1 MKTAVL
7 GKTGIRVTELGHG
20 TLIFGWLQAQLPPAE
35 GAAALRRSYELG
47 VRFIDTAQLYK
58 SYPHVRLFL
67 DEVRPQD
74 VTLASKSHAK
84 TKADMQAAV
93 EECLRE
99 LDRDHIDIFHMHALL
114 DAEDLRGRQGAM
126 EALLECR
133 RQGKIRA
140 IGMTTHSVEGF
151 RAIRD
156 VPEIEVVHPIL
167 NRHSLGLVK
176 GTTEE
181 LLTELRALRAQGR
194 GAYAMKVFAGGH
206 YIRDM
211 ENALAYVRG
220 LGLVDAM
227 AVGMKTPA
235 EVEMDVRLFET
246 GRLTEADRK
255 TLAAFRKRLVIYD
268 RCKRCGKCVK
278 ACQQGAM
285 RLGEKKAENM
295 PEKCVLCGY
304 CAEACPDFM
313 IRVV

>member
-1 MKTAVL
+1 MRRAIL
-7 GKTGIRVTELGHG
+7 GNTGIPVTELGHG
-20 TLIFGWLQAQLPPAE
+20 TLIFGWLQAQLPPEA

-58 SYPHVRLFL
+58 SYPHVRRFL
-67 DEVRPQD
+67 DEVRPSD

-84 TKADMQAAV
+84 TKADMRAAV
-93 EECLRE
+93 DECLRE
-99 LDRDHIDIFHMHALL
+99 LNRDHIDIFHMHALT
-114 DAEDLRGRQGAM
+114 DADDLRSRQGAV
-126 EALLECR
+126 EALIECR

-151 RAIRD
+151 KAIRS

-167 NRHSLGLVK
+167 NRNSLGLIK

-194 GAYAMKVFAGGH
+194 GAYAMKIFAGGH

-211 ENALAYVRG
+211 EKSLAYVRG

-227 AVGMKTPA
+227 AVGMKTPE

-246 GRLTEADRK
+246 GRLTDADRK
-255 TLAAFRKRLVIYD
+255 TISTFRKKLVIYD

-278 ACQQGAM
+278 ACQQDAM
-285 RLGEKKAENM
+285 RLGEKKAEND
-295 PEKCVLCGY
+295 PAKCVLCGY